1 MGLHRLVPFPE
12 PIAVAGRDPNV
23 SGISHRKITV
33 ISTSIWAIPA
43 RSSAPIALR
52 YSVSIRACAH
62 ANPIRRTVL
71 TVTWSEKDGA
81 ALARFGVH
89 SFTGAANS
97 ARSDVNK
104 ERSGIAPSPS
114 EPLGQFEFFSLR
126 KTGAGSP
133 DNAVLISTSRIRITR
148 RRPCC
153 CSISTRMVVPAGTL
167 T

>member
-1 MGLHRLVPFPE
+1 MVPFPE

-71 TVTWSEKDGA
+71 TVTWSENDGA

-89 SFTGAANS
+89 SFAFLM
-97 ARSDVNK
+97 RSK
-104 ERSGIAPSPS
+104 LLRSP
-114 EPLGQFEFFSLR
+114 
-126 KTGAGSP
+126 
-133 DNAVLISTSRIRITR
+133 AVL
-148 RRPCC
+148 
-153 CSISTRMVVPAGTL
+153 G
-167 T
+167 